1 MTLDLL
7 HDESFLVFT
16 TACGNPDTLKPMSLS
31 SHCVNKPGGCS
42 QTSLLVLTWS
52 SSTFSSSSWSQRL
65 TDIGTRLEN
74 KSPCSFIGAF
84 AVKLETISISWTLYT
99 TSSNF
104 WTQFF
109 HPTVFERNLCRRS
122 FWHSAKVLDTFH
134 MNIIQCKIPQQSP
147 IGTLFLG
154 RSFAKLEDLLL
165 DHVGD
170 QLLRL
175 VAECINLWGLIQV
188 PQEKLQGRGGSRNCW
203 INFMTVSLCDSCPIV
218 RLLNGVC
225 TYSVIKVVA
234 PSFPGTLRCAWV
246 VWGCSCLWIKLIL

>member
-154 RSFAKLEDLLL
+154 RGFAKLEDLLL

-188 PQEKLQGRGGSRNCW
+188 PQEKLQGRVALGTAESTLWQCLSATRVLLFDCW
-203 INFMTVSLCDSCPIV
+203 MEYA
-218 RLLNGVC
+218 